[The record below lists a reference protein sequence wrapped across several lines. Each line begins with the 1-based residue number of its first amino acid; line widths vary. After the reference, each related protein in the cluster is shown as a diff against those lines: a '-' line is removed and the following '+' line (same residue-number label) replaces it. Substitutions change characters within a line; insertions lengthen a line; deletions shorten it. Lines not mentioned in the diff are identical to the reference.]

1 MTLALVAFLLCF
13 VAGFYLAGRM
23 AGGDKAQ
30 NDIMQDVLD
39 DIGLAK
45 RVREDEKKVIEARN
59 KFTRVD

>member
-1 MTLALVAFLLCF
+1 MTIALVAFLLCF
-13 VAGFYLAGRM
+13 IAGFYLVGRKAGS
-23 AGGDKAQ
+23 DKTQ
-30 NDIMQDVLD
+30 KDVMQDVLD

>member
-1 MTLALVAFLLCF
+1 MTLALVAFLFCF
-13 VAGFYLAGRM
+13 AAGIYFVGRM

-30 NDIMQDVLD
+30 KDVMQDVLD